1 METTTQATTTATT
14 PAAVA
19 PGSEAGTEA
28 TQSDFTP
35 AQLQKMAD
43 WAVQDGSLTRQQADA
58 MLNADNPAANTNTAP
73 TSNDPPAAPVE
84 LSALPPIDLNDP
96 AMQAEHD
103 SYMDVPRDGRPYEFD
118 YSGAHEINSGFV
130 NEMQG
135 LCRDMA
141 LPGWLAKYMSKQ
153 YVKAEAAYNAGQLT
167 RANLALQ
174 RSKAEFALRGLWKD
188 QYAAKMQAARS
199 VVLSLPA
206 EKRDRVM
213 QLLDSSGMGNDTVL
227 LSHLATFA
235 QHRAARKGK

>member
-1 METTTQATTTATT
+1 METTTQATTPAATT
-14 PAAVA
+14 Q
-19 PGSEAGTEA
+19 PGTEAGTEA
-28 TQSDFTP
+28 INGGFTP
-35 AQLQKMAD
+35 AQLETMAR
-43 WAVQDGSLTRQQADA
+43 WAVEDGHATKEQADA
-58 MLNADNPAANTNTAP
+58 MLAASDARTAP
-73 TSNDPPAAPVE
+73 TSNEQPAVHVE
-84 LSALPPIDLNDP
+84 LPPGLPPIDLNDP
-96 AMQAEHD
+96 AMQAEHA
-103 SYMDVPRDGRPYEFD
+103 SYGDVPAEGQPYEFD
-118 YSGAHEINSGFV
+118 YSGAPEINSGFV

-167 RANLALQ
+167 QANLALQ
-174 RSKAEFALRGLWKD
+174 RSKAEFTLRGLWKD
-188 QYAAKMQAARS
+188 QYVAKMQAARS

-213 QLLDSSGMGNDTVL
+213 QLLDGSGMGNDVVL